1 MKVLVVGSGG
11 REHAIVTSVA
21 KSPRVDKIY
30 CAPGNAGIA
39 SLAECV
45 AIGAMEFDRLVA
57 FAKEHAVDFTIVGM
71 DDPLV
76 GGIVD
81 VFEAEGLKVFGPRKN
96 AAILEGSKAF
106 SKDLMKK
113 YHIPTAAYENF
124 TSAEDAL
131 SYLETVKMPIVL
143 KADGLALGKG
153 VLICNTLEEAKAGV
167 KEIMEDKKFGSAGN
181 TMVVEEFMTG
191 REVSVLSYVDGKTIK
206 IMSSAQDHKRAKDG
220 DQGLNTGGM
229 GTIAPNPYYT
239 DAVAKECMEKIFV
252 PTIEAMNKEGR
263 PFKGCLFFGLM
274 ITKNGTKVIEYNCR
288 FGDPETQVVL
298 PRLQTDL
305 LDIVDAIREERLAE
319 LDIRWKEEAC
329 ACVVMASGG
338 YPAAYRKGLPIAGLD
353 QDGQLQEAYAVYH
366 AGTAWKDGR
375 FYTNGG
381 RVLGVT
387 AVADTVA
394 AALDK
399 AYEAVQHIEFE
410 NAHYRKDIGK

>member
-1 MKVLVVGSGG
+1 M
-11 REHAIVTSVA
+11 A
-21 KSPRVDKIY
+21 
-30 CAPGNAGIA
+30 
-39 SLAECV
+39 
-45 AIGAMEFDRLVA
+45 
-57 FAKEHAVDFTIVGM
+57 
-71 DDPLV
+71 
-76 GGIVD
+76 
-81 VFEAEGLKVFGPRKN
+81 
-96 AAILEGSKAF
+96 
-106 SKDLMKK
+106 
-113 YHIPTAAYENF
+113 
-124 TSAEDAL
+124 
-131 SYLETVKMPIVL
+131 
-143 KADGLALGKG
+143 
-153 VLICNTLEEAKAGV
+153 
-167 KEIMEDKKFGSAGN
+167 
-181 TMVVEEFMTG
+181 
-191 REVSVLSYVDGKTIK
+191 
-206 IMSSAQDHKRAKDG
+206 
-220 DQGLNTGGM
+220 
-229 GTIAPNPYYT
+229 
-239 DAVAKECMEKIFV
+239 
-252 PTIEAMNKEGR
+252 KEGR

-274 ITKNGTKVIEYNCR
+274 LTPKGPKVIEYNCR

-410 NAHYRKDIGK
+410 NAHYRKDIENKKTGMQRAACRFFYTFEYPKLLTMASIFCLAPHWGHSWEMEVWYPGMSFSPNIACTGSPWDSWMALNMAAIPTRRPL

>member
-1 MKVLVVGSGG
+1 M
-11 REHAIVTSVA
+11 
-21 KSPRVDKIY
+21 
-30 CAPGNAGIA
+30 
-39 SLAECV
+39 
-45 AIGAMEFDRLVA
+45 
-57 FAKEHAVDFTIVGM
+57 
-71 DDPLV
+71 
-76 GGIVD
+76 
-81 VFEAEGLKVFGPRKN
+81 GP
-96 AAILEGSKAF
+96 
-106 SKDLMKK
+106 
-113 YHIPTAAYENF
+113 
-124 TSAEDAL
+124 
-131 SYLETVKMPIVL
+131 
-143 KADGLALGKG
+143 
-153 VLICNTLEEAKAGV
+153 
-167 KEIMEDKKFGSAGN
+167 
-181 TMVVEEFMTG
+181 
-191 REVSVLSYVDGKTIK
+191 
-206 IMSSAQDHKRAKDG
+206 
-220 DQGLNTGGM
+220 NTGGM
-229 GTIAPNPYYT
+229 GTISPNPYYT
-239 DAVAKECMEKIFV
+239 DEDAAFCMEHIFQ
-252 PTIEAMNKEGR
+252 PTVDAMAKEGR

-274 ITKNGTKVIEYNCR
+274 LTPKGPKVIEYNCR

-338 YPAAYRKGLPIAGLD
+338 YPAAYRKGLPISGLD

-410 NAHYRKDIGK
+410 SAHYRKDIGK